1 MPYRPAFQENNQ
13 SGGAIVTVENREFK
27 TEIKQLLDLMIHS
40 LYSHKEVFLREL
52 ISNASDAIDRARYE
66 SLTNADI
73 HEGDSDWKIRI
84 AADKEKK
91 TLTISD
97 NGIGMT
103 KEEAI
108 ESLGTIARSGTKE
121 FIQLLQSKEIKDNPE
136 LIGQF
141 GVGFYSSFMVADKII
156 VLSRKAGSKDKMGV
170 RWESQGD
177 AAYSVDDVEKERKG
191 TDVILH
197 LREDDIQYLNEWT
210 IRDVVRRYSDFIE
223 HPIVMEVEKTEP
235 SALDKTKTV
244 TVKEDATLNSQKALW
259 LRDKSEITEDEHAQF
274 YKHVSHDMEAPA
286 KVIHYKAEGTSEFTA
301 LLFIPSHLPFNIFYK
316 DYKMGLMLYVKRVQI
331 MEHCEQLIPPY
342 LRFVKGVVD
351 SSDLPLNVSRELLQN
366 NKQVE
371 IIKNSIVKKVLDTL
385 GEMKKDDYAKYL
397 QLYRQFGNIIKE
409 GIYYDFQR
417 RDTVADLLLFA
428 SNNADKDKLRS
439 LQEYVDSM
447 KTDQEHIYFM
457 PASSWEDAVRS
468 PYMEAFAAKGF
479 EVLLMTDEVD
489 NLVLPGFTYKG
500 KALKSIITGAVDL
513 EKTEKNEKEK
523 TQKKFEKLIDLMRG
537 QLGEYVKDVRLS
549 GRLKDSVCLL
559 VTDEGDL
566 DPHMERMLK
575 SMGQD
580 VPENKKI
587 LEINPDHPLFAAMND
602 LFDKDPKSAL
612 LAEYSGMLYDQ
623 ALLLEGSRPK
633 DPAAFAKAMS
643 KLMTDGLKSPN

>member
-1 MPYRPAFQENNQ
+1 L
-13 SGGAIVTVENREFK
+13 ENREFK
-27 TEIKQLLDLMIHS
+27 TETRQLLDLMIHS

-66 SLTNADI
+66 SLTNTDVL
-73 HEGDSDWKIRI
+73 ENDGDWKIRI
-84 AADKEKK
+84 SVDKEKK
-91 TLTISD
+91 TLTLSD

-141 GVGFYSSFMVADKII
+141 GVGFYSAFMVADKIT
-156 VLSRKAGSKDKMGV
+156 VLSRKAGAKDKKGV
-170 RWESQGD
+170 CWESLGE

-197 LREDDIQYLNEWT
+197 LRDDESQYLNEWT
-210 IRDVVRRYSDFIE
+210 IGDVVRRYSDFIE
-223 HPIVMEVEKTEP
+223 HPIVMEVEKTES

-259 LRDKSEITEDEHAQF
+259 LKDKSEITEDEHAQF

-286 KVIHYKAEGTSEFTA
+286 RIIHYKAEGTSEFTA
-301 LLFIPSHLPFNIFYK
+301 LLYIPSHQPLNIFYK
-316 DYKMGLMLYVKRVQI
+316 DYKMGPMLYVKRVQI
-331 MEHCEQLIPPY
+331 MEHCEQLLPPY
-342 LRFVKGVVD
+342 LRFVQGVVD
-351 SSDLPLNVSRELLQN
+351 SSDLPLNVSREILQN

-371 IIKNSIVKKVLDTL
+371 IIKNSIVKKMLDTL
-385 GEMKKDDYAKYL
+385 AEIKKDDFAKYL

-417 RDTVADLLLFA
+417 RDAVADLLLFA
-428 SNNADKDKLRS
+428 SNNAEKDKFRS

-447 KTDQEHIYFM
+447 KEGQEPIYFM
-457 PASSWEDAVRS
+457 PAASWEDAVRS
-468 PYMEAFAAKGF
+468 PYMEAFAAKGL
-479 EVLLMTDEVD
+479 EVLIMTDEVD
-489 NLVLPGFTYKG
+489 NLVLPGLEYKG
-500 KALKSIITGAVDL
+500 KTLKSIIAGAVDL
-513 EKTEKNEKEK
+513 DKTEKEEKEK
-523 TQKKFEKLIDLMRG
+523 AQKKFEKLVDLMRG

-549 GRLKDSVCLL
+549 GRLKDSACLL
-559 VTDEGDL
+559 VTDEGDM
-566 DPHMERMLK
+566 DPQMERILK
-575 SMGQD
+575 SMGKD
-580 VPENKKI
+580 VPGNKKI

-602 LFDKDPKSAL
+602 LFDKDPKSEL
-612 LAEYSGMLYDQ
+612 LSEYSGMLYDQ
-623 ALLLEGSRPK
+623 ALLLEGSRPRN
-633 DPAAFAKAMS
+633 PGAFTKAMA
-643 KLMTDGLKSPN
+643 KLMVDGLKN